1 MTNLLK
7 GKNPLLFLIA
17 ATIIAVSTIYYTN
30 VPAQTSQVQ
39 DFKFSATIDCGLNPI
54 EEINANGIKTLSVY
68 DYPVEFLAKSITCD
82 NDGTIVLHDAFL
94 YKYTYRNYRNIGGQ
108 PYTKYL
114 DPSEHPE
121 NFFETV
127 TISPRSQV
135 AIKENCSK

>member
-68 DYPVEFLAKSITCD
+68 DYPL
-82 NDGTIVLHDAFL
+82 
-94 YKYTYRNYRNIGGQ
+94 
-108 PYTKYL
+108 
-114 DPSEHPE
+114 
-121 NFFETV
+121 
-127 TISPRSQV
+127 
-135 AIKENCSK
+135 